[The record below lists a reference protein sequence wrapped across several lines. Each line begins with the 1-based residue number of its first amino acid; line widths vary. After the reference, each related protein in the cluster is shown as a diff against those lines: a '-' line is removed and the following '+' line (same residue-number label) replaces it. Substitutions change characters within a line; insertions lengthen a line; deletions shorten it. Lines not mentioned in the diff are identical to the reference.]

1 MKRILIASTFLFFM
15 VFSLW
20 SCANAG
26 DTTAKG
32 IAKTINA
39 EAYEALLKQTADA
52 QIVDV
57 RTAGE
62 VAGGIIPGAINID
75 YSRDDFQTKIEALDK
90 KRPVFIYCLSGGR
103 SGHALEDMQ
112 AMGFSTVYNLEGGI
126 LAWRN
131 ANKSMAM
138 PADAVAKKGMSLTDF
153 NAAIKAT
160 GKEYVIV
167 DFNATWCGP
176 CKKLKPIVEAIEQK
190 NAAKIKLLAI
200 DVDENSDLANAKQVS
215 SIPYIEIYHNGE
227 MVWSNIGLTDEA
239 TIMAQ
244 IK

>member
-1 MKRILIASTFLFFM
+1 MKRILIASAFLFTA
-15 VFSLW
+15 VFGLL

-26 DTTAKG
+26 DKTATG
-32 IAKTINA
+32 IAKTISVD
-39 EAYEALLKQTADA
+39 AYEALLKQTPDA

-57 RTAGE
+57 RTPGE

-75 YSRDDFQTKIEALDK
+75 YSADDFQKKIEALDK
-90 KRPVFIYCLSGGR
+90 ARPVFIYCLSGGR

-112 AMGFSTVYNLEGGI
+112 SWGFSTVYNLEGGM

-131 ANKSMAM
+131 ANKAQVM
-138 PADAVAKKGMSLTDF
+138 PGDAAPKKGMSMSDF
-153 NAAIKAT
+153 NAAIKGA
-160 GKEYVIV
+160 GKEYVII

-176 CKKLKPIVEAIEQK
+176 CKKLKPILEAIAQK
-190 NAAKIKLLAI
+190 NAAKIKLIEI

-215 SIPYIEIYHNGE
+215 SIPYVEIYHNGE

-239 TIMAQ
+239 TIMEH